1 MKRIDYTEMKRM
13 RDSGMRNAEIA
24 SRLGCSEASV
34 IVAIRRFGW
43 PKREQGQSRMV
54 NVLLL
59 HQLWAQ
65 GLSAGE
71 IGRRMGVC
79 TTTVSK
85 WAQRYKLPARP
96 PQVTLESEAPS
107 QEDEVASQGGLALS
121 PWVAQRAQECRE
133 RHYAERRGET
143 DETTLQWRRGG
154 AAWASS

>member
-1 MKRIDYTEMKRM
+1 MIPGNQYV
-13 RDSGMRNAEIA
+13 SSH
-24 SRLGCSEASV
+24 SRAD
-34 IVAIRRFGW
+34 VA
-43 PKREQGQSRMV
+43 
-54 NVLLL
+54 LL
-59 HQLWAQ
+59 HQMWSQ

-79 TTTVSK
+79 QSTVSK

-107 QEDEVASQGGLALS
+107 QEDEAASQGGLALS
-121 PWVAQRAQECRE
+121 PWVAQRARECRE

-154 AAWASS
+154 AA

>member
-1 MKRIDYTEMKRM
+1 MMKRIDYTEMKRL
-13 RDSGMRNAEIA
+13 RDSGLRNAEIA

-34 IVAIRRFGW
+34 IVAMRRFGW
-43 PKREQGQSRMV
+43 PKRQQGQSRMV

-85 WAQRYKLPARP
+85 WAQRYKLPSRP

-107 QEDEVASQGGLALS
+107 QEDEAASQRGLALS
-121 PWVAQRAQECRE
+121 PWVAQRARECRE

-154 AAWASS
+154 AA

>member
-1 MKRIDYTEMKRM
+1 MKRIDYTEMKRL

-43 PKREQGQSRMV
+43 LKREQGQSRKV

-59 HQLWAQ
+59 HQLRAQ

-85 WAQRYKLPARP
+85 WAQRYKLPSRP

-107 QEDEVASQGGLALS
+107 QEDEAASQGGLELS
-121 PWVAQRAQECRE
+121 PWVAERAQECRE

-154 AAWASS
+154 AA